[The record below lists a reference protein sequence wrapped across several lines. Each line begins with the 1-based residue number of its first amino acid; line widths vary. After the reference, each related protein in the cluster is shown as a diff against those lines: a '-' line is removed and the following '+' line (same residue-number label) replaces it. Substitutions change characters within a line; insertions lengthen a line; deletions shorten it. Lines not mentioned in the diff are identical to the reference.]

1 MGSGHYL
8 SSEARR
14 ERTVETVIGL
24 CAEADPA
31 AITTDRIAK
40 HMRVTQ
46 GALFR
51 HFPNKEAIWE
61 AVAEWVAE
69 RVIRRI
75 DEAAADASSPVQAL
89 EAMFNAHIAFIA
101 EHPGVPRMLMGQL
114 QHDRQTPARRII
126 HSLLRLYRGRVEA
139 RLTEACLTGALRP
152 GLDIDAAATQF
163 LGTIQGLVIQ
173 SLIAGDVSSIAH
185 RAPAVFDIYLNGLR
199 ADAGANG

>member
-1 MGSGHYL
+1 VSSGHYL

-69 RVIRRI
+69 RVIHRL

-89 EAMFNAHIAFIA
+89 
-101 EHPGVPRMLMGQL
+101 
-114 QHDRQTPARRII
+114 
-126 HSLLRLYRGRVEA
+126 
-139 RLTEACLTGALRP
+139 
-152 GLDIDAAATQF
+152 
-163 LGTIQGLVIQ
+163 
-173 SLIAGDVSSIAH
+173 
-185 RAPAVFDIYLNGLR
+185 AVC
-199 ADAGANG
+199 

>member
-8 SSEARR
+8 SSQARR
-14 ERTVETVIGL
+14 ERTVETVIAL

-61 AVAEWVAE
+61 AVAEWVAD
-69 RVIRRI
+69 RVIRRL
-75 DEAAADASSPVQAL
+75 DEAAADASCPVKAL
-89 EAMFNAHIAFIA
+89 EAMFNAHIAFIT

-126 HSLLRLYRGRVEA
+126 HSLLRLYHGRVEA
-139 RLTEACLTGALRP
+139 RLSEARLSGALRP
-152 GLDIDAAATQF
+152 DLDIDAAATQF

-173 SLIAGDVSSIAH
+173 SLIAGDLSSIAR
-185 RAPAVFDIYLNGLR
+185 RAPGVFDIYLDGLR
-199 ADAGANG
+199 TDAGAGG